1 MRGSWR
7 LWGLLAAGVFLHRSQ
22 ACGRGEALWRDLPAM
37 IAGMRCPVCRSPDT
51 RVLDKRDSAD
61 ASTTRRRRQCGTCL
75 HRFTTYE
82 RPDTSSLMVVKSD
95 HRRQEWNPDK
105 LRRSLQVACTKRPI
119 SAETIERTVEQIEAA
134 LRNRDTAEVPSSV
147 IGDLA
152 MDKLRQLDQVA
163 YIRFA
168 SVYRAFADI
177 SSFEDEV
184 RRLIER
190 ASLSGTNG
198 ASAASRESGTPRGQT
213 APTVVSNPSES
224 APAER

>member
-1 MRGSWR
+1 
-7 LWGLLAAGVFLHRSQ
+7 
-22 ACGRGEALWRDLPAM
+22 
-37 IAGMRCPVCRSPDT
+37 MRCPVCHSPDT

-61 ASTTRRRRQCGTCL
+61 ASTTRRRRQCATCQ

-82 RPDTSSLMVVKSD
+82 RPETTALIVVKSD
-95 HRRQEWNPDK
+95 QRRQEWNADK

-119 SAETIERTVEQIEAA
+119 SAETIERTVEQIEAD
-134 LRNRDTAEVPSSV
+134 LRARDTSEVSSSV

-152 MDKLRQLDQVA
+152 MEKLRRLDQVA

-190 ASLSGTNG
+190 ASQSNNSTEVRATGP
-198 ASAASRESGTPRGQT
+198 RTPAR
-213 APTVVSNPSES
+213 
-224 APAER
+224 

>member
-1 MRGSWR
+1 
-7 LWGLLAAGVFLHRSQ
+7 
-22 ACGRGEALWRDLPAM
+22 M
-37 IAGMRCPVCRSPDT
+37 IVRMRCPVCRSPDT

-61 ASTTRRRRQCGTCL
+61 ASTTRRRRMCGTCS

-82 RPDTSSLMVVKSD
+82 RPETATLMVVKSD
-95 HRRQEWNPDK
+95 HRRQEWNADK
-105 LRRSLQVACTKRPI
+105 LRRSVQLACTKRPI
-119 SAETIERTVEQIEAA
+119 SAETIERCVEQIEAE
-134 LRNRDTAEVPSSV
+134 LRARDTAEVSSSI

-152 MDKLRQLDQVA
+152 MEKLRQLDQVA

-190 ASLSGTNG
+190 ASQGTSADIDLL
-198 ASAASRESGTPRGQT
+198 ASH
-213 APTVVSNPSES
+213 SNRVTQ
-224 APAER
+224 AR